1 MPAPIVFANA
11 NASSLNGAV
20 MLRPAMRPPSN
31 ASAISSNV
39 SNEAIVYAALMP
51 LLRNRGLWID
61 GERLFSGKPA
71 PALGQDNEKI
81 VMEFL
86 K

>member
-1 MPAPIVFANA
+1 MEQALSTGRGKSLMTTRCPI
-11 NASSLNGAV
+11 
-20 MLRPAMRPPSN
+20 R
-31 ASAISSNV
+31 
-39 SNEAIVYAALMP
+39 
-51 LLRNRGLWID
+51 ID